1 MIAALLVLTI
11 AFFVFWLVFLRFKL
25 IRLTS
30 GWGIIFAFFVV
41 HLMLVFLIG
50 LRFVTPYSTNATV
63 VQRTIQLIPRLPEPT
78 LVTDVL
84 VDEGTPVKK
93 GQPIFQF
100 DRRPYEYKVRQIEA
114 QLAEAK
120 QNVKVLKLDVDVA
133 AQDATKT
140 KVNLDYQ
147 LYQKQ
152 LFDKL
157 AQEQAVR
164 EDVTEQWLSRVN
176 SAQATNEAAL
186 AALERAQVKFKSE
199 INGVNTTVAN
209 MEAQLLQ
216 GQYYLDNTTLTA
228 PEDGHI
234 INLQVRR
241 GMVSGILRVGGIAAL
256 IADADRYVLAAYF
269 QENLKYVQ
277 PGQPVEV
284 SLDLYPGQI
293 FAGKVDTIWRGNGVG
308 QYLPSDEIPKFQPL
322 NPNVPQGQYA
332 VKIVLDDPDQLKF
345 SIGAQGSTAIYT
357 GGEHGAWAALR
368 KISIRAHS
376 WFNWLYP
383 INF

>member
-1 MIAALLVLTI
+1 MIAALLVLTV
-11 AFFVFWLVFLRFKL
+11 ALFVFWLVFFRFKL
-25 IRLTS
+25 IRLTP
-30 GWGIIFAFFVV
+30 GWGVVFGFVV
-41 HLMLVFLIG
+41 LHLMLVFLIG

-84 VDEGTPVKK
+84 VDEGAPVKK
-93 GQPIFQF
+93 DQPIFQF
-100 DRRPYEYKVRQIEA
+100 DRRPYEYKVKQIEA
-114 QLAEAK
+114 QIAEAK

-140 KVNLDYQ
+140 KVDLDYQ
-147 LYQKQ
+147 QYQKQ
-152 LFDKL
+152 IFDKL
-157 AQEQAVR
+157 AKEQAVR
-164 EDVTEQWLSRVN
+164 EDLIEQWLSRVN

-186 AALERAQVKFKSE
+186 AALERAQVKYKSE

-209 MEAQLLQ
+209 MEAQLLLAR
-216 GQYYLDNTTLTA
+216 YYLDNTTLT
-228 PEDGHI
+228 PRGWPYH
-234 INLQVRR
+234 QPSGP

-269 QENLKYVQ
+269 QENLKYVR

-293 FAGKVDTIWRGNGVG
+293 FAGKVDSIWRGNGVG

-357 GGEHGAWAALR
+357 GGERGAWAALR
-368 KISIRAHS
+368 RISIRAHS

>member
-1 MIAALLVLTI
+1 MIAALLVLAV
-11 AFFVFWLVFLRFKL
+11 AFAVFWLVFFRFKL
-25 IRLTS
+25 IRLTP
-30 GWGIIFAFFVV
+30 GWGIIFGFFVV
-41 HLMLVFLIG
+41 HLMLIFLIG

-84 VDEGTPVKK
+84 AEEGAPAKVD
-93 GQPIFQF
+93 
-100 DRRPYEYKVRQIEA
+100 QIQA

-140 KVNLDYQ
+140 KVDLDYQ
-147 LYQKQ
+147 QYQKKI
-152 LFDKL
+152 FDKL

-164 EDVTEQWLSRVN
+164 EDVIEQWLSRVN
-176 SAQATNEAAL
+176 SAQATNEGAV
-186 AALERAQVKFKSE
+186 AALERARTKYKSE
-199 INGVNTTVAN
+199 IDGVNTTVAN
-209 MEAQLLQ
+209 MEAQLKQAL
-216 GQYYLDNTTLTA
+216 YYLDNTTLTA
-228 PEDGHI
+228 PENGRI
-234 INLQVRR
+234 INLQVRP
-241 GMVSGILRVGGIAAL
+241 GMVSGIYRVGGIAAL

-269 QENLKYVQ
+269 QENLKYVK

-293 FAGKVDTIWRGNGVG
+293 FAGKVDSIWRGNGVG
-308 QYLPSDEIPKFQPL
+308 QYLPSDEIPKFQQP
-322 NPNVPQGQYA
+322 NPNIPQGQYA
-332 VKIVLDDPDQLKF
+332 VKILLDDPDQSKF
-345 SIGAQGSTAIYT
+345 PIGAQGSTAIYT

>member
-11 AFFVFWLVFLRFKL
+11 AFFVFWLVFFRFKL

-209 MEAQLLQ
+209 TEAQLLQ
-216 GQYYLDNTTLTA
+216 GQYYLDNTTLIA

-293 FAGKVDTIWRGNGVG
+293 FAGQVDSIWRGNGVG